1 MNKYRDGG
9 KIILINGASS
19 AGKSTLA
26 GALQARLEEPFWH
39 YSIDHLRVARVLPT
53 ERIRTKEF
61 DWPSLRPAFFEGFH
75 RSLVSFA
82 GAGNNLIVEH
92 IVETEQ
98 WMNRLLDLLAPFDVF
113 FIGVHCPLPELL
125 RREAGRDDKN
135 RPEARTDYN
144 TVHNHCEYDLA
155 LDSTEPVERLAESA
169 LSAWTKRAAPSAFER
184 MIHRRGRE
192 SPGR

>member
-1 MNKYRDGG
+1 MMSEHHPGG

-26 GALQARLEEPFWH
+26 RALQAKLEEPFWH
-39 YSIDHLRVARVLPT
+39 YSIDHLREANVLPM
-53 ERIRTKEF
+53 ERIVAGEF
-61 DWPSLRPAFFEGFH
+61 DWPVMRPVFFEGFH
-75 RSLVSFA
+75 RSLVALA

-125 RREAGRDDKN
+125 RREAGRSDKV
-135 RPEARTDYN
+135 RAEAQTDYDV
-144 TVHNHCEYDLA
+144 VHTHCLYDLELTSNQPVEQLADLA
-155 LDSTEPVERLAESA
+155 LSTWKNRTLPN
-169 LSAWTKRAAPSAFER
+169 AFDQ
-184 MIHRRGRE
+184 MILRRDR
-192 SPGR
+192 R